1 MPHAFGNL
9 RGVGGIFLWTDY
21 EHQSA
26 DLLSIYAPPVNTSL
40 VGSDSYQ
47 DTRFPTQS
55 YAVFLNES
63 YHFTPEFA
71 LTLGGRY
78 TQEHKVLDTYN
89 TSFNWTG
96 GLPAGWAGYNPA
108 NPGVRGT
115 MKTTTLVY
123 YPGTTTINQYSTAYY
138 PFVLGYGNN
147 FPGSPPDAVQNVSAF
162 TPKAGI
168 EWQATK
174 DAFLF
179 ASVTRGFKSG
189 GFNFTARNPVGLTF
203 LPEWITTYEVGAK
216 TDWFD
221 RRLRVNV
228 SVFRNDWTNL
238 QVNQSISIPGV
249 TTPFQQASNA
259 ANARLTGFDADIT
272 AKPWDGW
279 TFTSSVTWLPDA
291 QYVNFTTG
299 QVNGSFL
306 KNLIISRNDP
316 RENATLG
323 TYNAN
328 GKRLMN
334 APDISAIITAQKDF
348 ELGAAT
354 AFLSGARRITP
365 ATLISTFRT
374 TRSRAATLSPW
385 SMGRSAIAPPAATT
399 NSNCGLEIWR
409 TSNTSTT

>member
-1 MPHAFGNL
+1 
-9 RGVGGIFLWTDY
+9 
-21 EHQSA
+21 
-26 DLLSIYAPPVNTSL
+26 
-40 VGSDSYQ
+40 
-47 DTRFPTQS
+47 
-55 YAVFLNES
+55 
-63 YHFTPEFA
+63 
-71 LTLGGRY
+71 
-78 TQEHKVLDTYN
+78 
-89 TSFNWTG
+89 
-96 GLPAGWAGYNPA
+96 
-108 NPGVRGT
+108 

-174 DAFLF
+174 DAFLY

-348 ELGAAT
+348 ELGAGNSLFVRGEANYT
-354 AFLSGARRITP
+354 GNTYFDISNDPIARRNPFALVNGAI
-365 ATLISTFRT
+365 
-374 TRSRAATLSPW
+374 
-385 SMGRSAIAPPAATT
+385 GYSAPGGHYQLELWARNLADKQYFYNIAPGTT
-399 NSNCGLEIWR
+399 VQGVVGAPR
-409 TSNTSTT
+409 TFGVQLNYTY